1 MAPRYITP
9 ASADGTV
16 RVLQLTDC
24 HLFAD
29 ESKDL
34 LGVNTSESFKAVVEA
49 VRAQNFDYDLLPLQ
63 AIFRRIIQLPRISI
77 LLISFQYFINPCF
90 SYQEIMMMVH

>member
-34 LGVNTSESFKAVVEA
+34 LGVNTSESL
-49 VRAQNFDYDLLPLQ
+49 RQ
-63 AIFRRIIQLPRISI
+63 
-77 LLISFQYFINPCF
+77 
-90 SYQEIMMMVH
+90 